1 MIKKPKIMLI
11 VFGIVLALVITVIT
25 FNLLSSKNKVMED
38 GTLSKVRIGFPIQSL
53 DAAPIIIAYQNGYF
67 KDQGLDVSLLH
78 LQSAEGA
85 LAIGGG
91 QDDIAAIG
99 GSRLFGPIEK
109 GAPVKI
115 LSYMGIMSGYLF
127 VRPDTD
133 IKTLKDLEGKKVS
146 LGPAGSSR
154 LKIKY
159 LLEKEGVNLDKINFI
174 EMDKVFLPVAL
185 MEKKQ
190 IDAALID
197 EPAYVDKAKEFGA
210 IVLPHW
216 YEKKYNESPSG
227 QSIAVNT
234 DFLKNN
240 EDSVTKFYQAIIQA
254 HRFLKDNPNES
265 ANIVTKYLKDNTNG
279 AMDIKQ
285 EVFLEQLKNGSL
297 RYILWEDI
305 TPMVELAKV
314 SYEMKLSE
322 RILTVDE
329 LYDLRFKEML
339 ESAQKEIYG
348 TTTN

>member
-1 MIKKPKIMLI
+1 MIKKSKTRLI
-11 VFGIVLALVITVIT
+11 VLGLLFGIIVTSFALKVLP
-25 FNLLSSKNKVMED
+25 SKNKTNED
-38 GTLSKVRIGFPIQSL
+38 NSLSKVRIGFPIQSL
-53 DAAPIIIAYQNGYF
+53 DAAPVIIAYQNGYF

-85 LAIGGG
+85 LAIGSG

-127 VRPDTD
+127 VRPDSD
-133 IKTLKDLEGKKVS
+133 IKTLKDLEGRKVS

-159 LLEKEGVNLDKINFI
+159 LLEKEGVDLDKIKFV

-185 MEKKQ
+185 MEKKE
-190 IDAALID
+190 IEAALID

-216 YEKKYNESPSG
+216 YEQKYNESPSG

-234 DFLKNN
+234 NFLKNN
-240 EDSVTKFYQAIIQA
+240 EDSVIKFYKAIIQA
-254 HRFLKDNPNES
+254 HIYLKDKPTES
-265 ANIVTKYLKDNTNG
+265 ADIVTKYLKDNTNG
-279 AMDIKQ
+279 AMDIKP

-329 LYDLRFKEML
+329 LYDLRFKKML
-339 ESAQKEIYG
+339 ESAEKEVYG
-348 TTTN
+348 TKTN